1 MFFRRLLLLAGAAAV
16 SFAAKTSTAVEW
28 NALPP
33 AVQAAAGK
41 WPAPANAAR
50 SYEKIII
57 DGATFFELKIKT
69 PGGEAQE
76 ILFRPDGTVAET
88 EEEIE
93 MSRVPAPARVAIQ
106 KAAEGKTLVKVDV
119 IRRNGKELYEGEI
132 RDNGKKF
139 APVFD
144 AAGKRVD

>member
-1 MFFRRLLLLAGAAAV
+1 MFFRRPLFLAAAAAV
-16 SFAAKTSTAVEW
+16 LFAAKTSSPVEW
-28 NALPP
+28 SALPP
-33 AVQAAAGK
+33 AVQTAAGK
-41 WPAPANAAR
+41 WQAPANAVR

-57 DGATFFELKIKT
+57 DGETFFELKIKA
-69 PGGEAQE
+69 PGGKAQE

-93 MSRVPAPARVAIQ
+93 MSRVPAPARAAIQ

-144 AAGKRVD
+144 AAGKRVE